1 MSLEESQVVSAPS
14 ESKIRDAFLS
24 LGLTLKREGRLE
36 KAADAFSEAAA
47 LDTTSPTAHLALG
60 VVLNELRRFS
70 DAENALLE
78 ALERTF
84 TKDREALYA
93 IHSNVGIARY
103 GEERFQA
110 ARESFQMALEHSDN
124 QADMYVWIGECSAA
138 LGDYQDALEA
148 FDRALALNPTSEKAQ
163 LEKGKAL
170 LSLNRVDE
178 AISLI
183 DELLKNDPQNIR
195 VLMAQGEAYFL
206 NRKYEEA
213 LKAYQTVLDLDP
225 ANARALDRKVETL
238 AYGLK
243 RFQEALT
250 ILDETLEKH
259 PNSIS
264 VIFEKAQI
272 LAVLGDFESSL
283 SLLNNN
289 LELAPDLAAAQLLKG
304 QVLYQLGR
312 YEEAVTTL
320 DEGSETADDVTPF
333 LMVKADALRKMGDY
347 RESLAILE
355 RIRAIDSDAMPA
367 LRKMNQILQHYRHYD
382 EALPVCDQILE
393 RLPNDAGALA
403 NKAHALDQLGRYDE
417 ALDLYNR
424 ALELNPAIGWVAAGK
439 AKVLK
444 QLNRYDEALAA
455 LDDISLDNTANTN
468 WALSQ
473 RVDIYR
479 SLGFYDRAMEQ
490 VNILID
496 RDPSVSWS
504 RYMRALMSS
513 LRGDPDQAHTD
524 LEAAIGLAEEEFRRD
539 SANSMVLFNKAL
551 YTLSLGKLDESIR
564 LYEQGLTLK
573 PSRFVMNEA
582 LDDLAQD
589 SMIPS
594 EHREIVK
601 DLLKGDVFATAGA
614 EE

>member
-1 MSLEESQVVSAPS
+1 MSLEETQLVSGPS
-14 ESKIRDAFLS
+14 ESKIRDAYLS
-24 LGLTLKREGRLE
+24 LGLTLKHSGHRE
-36 KAADAFSEAAA
+36 KAVDAFIEAAA

-60 VVLNELRRFS
+60 VVLNELGRFQE
-70 DAENALLE
+70 AENALLE
-78 ALERTF
+78 ALERTLPA
-84 TKDREALYA
+84 DQEALYA
-93 IHSNVGIARY
+93 IHSNLGIARY
-103 GEERFQA
+103 GKERFQA
-110 ARESFQMALEHSDN
+110 ARDAFQIALEHSDD
-124 QADMYVWIGECSAA
+124 QADMYLWIGECSSA
-138 LGDYQDALEA
+138 LGDYQDALDA
-148 FDRALALNPTSEKAQ
+148 FDRALTLNPTSEKAQ

-170 LSLNRVDE
+170 LSLNRIDE
-178 AISLI
+178 AISLLE
-183 DELLKNDPQNIR
+183 ELLKNDPQNTR

-213 LKAYQTVLDLDP
+213 LKAYQTVLELDP
-225 ANARALDRKVETL
+225 DNARAFDRKVETL
-238 AYGLK
+238 AYGLGQY
-243 RFQEALT
+243 QEALK
-250 ILDETLEKH
+250 ILDETLVKH

-264 VIFEKAQI
+264 VLFEKAQI

-283 SLLNNN
+283 SLLNKNI
-289 LELAPDLAAAQLLKG
+289 ELAPDMAPAQLLHG

-320 DEGSETADDVTPF
+320 DEASKTADDPTPF
-333 LMVKADALRKMGDY
+333 LMVKADALRKLGDY

-355 RIRAIDSDAMPA
+355 RIRAIDSDPMPA

-393 RLPNDAGALA
+393 RKPNDAGALA

-417 ALDLYNR
+417 ALELYNR

-444 QLNRYDEALAA
+444 QLDRYDEALAA

-479 SLGFYDRAMEQ
+479 SLGFFDRAMEQ
-490 VNILID
+490 VNILIE

-513 LRGDPDQAHTD
+513 LRGDPVQARTD
-524 LEAAIGLAEEEFRRD
+524 LEAAIGLAEKEFRRD

-551 YTLSLGKLDESIR
+551 YTLSLGKLEESIR
-564 LYEQGLTLK
+564 LYEQGLTLA

-594 EHREIVK
+594 EHRDIVK
-601 DLLKGDVFATAGA
+601 DILKGNVFATAGA